1 MEIKRVLFF
10 FFLVVVTSWTAVT
23 WLSSVPSSRDRST
36 AATRWPNLT
45 AEELEPLFATKLA
58 LQGAYLPVVV
68 IHNLHLG
75 SVTTLPFQ

>member
-1 MEIKRVLFF
+1 MEIKRAFF
-10 FFLVVVTSWTAVT
+10 FWLWSRAGLLSLGCRPFRAVATDPLLLVGQA
-23 WLSSVPSSRDRST
+23 
-36 AATRWPNLT
+36 

-75 SVTTLPFQ
+75 SVTTLSFQ